1 MGERCPAALAVH
13 VVNESGLAG
22 VMMRFG
28 GSYETAPPTSS
39 IAPPS
44 GLSVSLGEVVAPA
57 VAVRETRAMEHDRRE
72 KADVARSLHDSTLAG
87 GLIGLAVAAAAFF
100 AAHVL
105 RRRRG

>member
-1 MGERCPAALAVH
+1 MPGSSGGSRGERRWLSLRDDEV
-13 VVNESGLAG
+13 
-22 VMMRFG
+22 G

-44 GLSVSLGEVVAPA
+44 GPSLGEVVAPA

-105 RRRRG
+105 RRRQG